1 MATSSI
7 SVTGRIFASIFEI
20 AVSLSCIPLTANL
33 AISSNCLI
41 LGLLSSRACLTL
53 SPIRFF
59 GFLCDLIKVHS
70 LPYFKIQLDY
80 TIDDDIYIDD
90 WWEDLSKMRTY
101 FGDLN
106 TPNVSLDRH
115 GVTLIPP
122 ESLSI
127 FETIVSND
135 PRIKQDYSLMEL
147 LKLIRKAKQENK
159 YMIHFG
165 V

>member
-1 MATSSI
+1 MFTKYNKLKKEMI
-7 SVTGRIFASIFEI
+7 
-20 AVSLSCIPLTANL
+20 
-33 AISSNCLI
+33 
-41 LGLLSSRACLTL
+41 
-53 SPIRFF
+53 
-59 GFLCDLIKVHS
+59 DLI
-70 LPYFKIQLDY
+70 PTEFGIIDKIDKNRKY
-80 TIDDDIYIDD
+80 IIYEPEKYNCVTIDDDMYIDD
-90 WWEDLSKMRTY
+90 WWEELCKMKTY
-101 FGDLN
+101 VGGDLDK
-106 TPNVSLDRH
+106 PSVALDRD

>member
-1 MATSSI
+1 M
-7 SVTGRIFASIFEI
+7 
-20 AVSLSCIPLTANL
+20 IPTQFGIIDKIDKNKRY
-33 AISSNCLI
+33 IEYEPEKYNC
-41 LGLLSSRACLTL
+41 
-53 SPIRFF
+53 
-59 GFLCDLIKVHS
+59 V
-70 LPYFKIQLDY
+70 

-90 WWEDLSKMRTY
+90 WWEELTKMKTY
-101 FGDLN
+101 VGGDLN
-106 TPNVSLDRH
+106 KPSVALDRL

>member
-1 MATSSI
+1 MTPI
-7 SVTGRIFASIFEI
+7 EFGIIDKIDKNKRYIEYE
-20 AVSLSCIPLTANL
+20 PEKY
-33 AISSNCLI
+33 NC
-41 LGLLSSRACLTL
+41 
-53 SPIRFF
+53 
-59 GFLCDLIKVHS
+59 V
-70 LPYFKIQLDY
+70 

-90 WWEDLSKMRTY
+90 WWEELNKMKTY
-101 FGDLN
+101 FSDLN
-106 TPNVSLDRH
+106 TPNVALARH

-159 YMIHFG
+159 YM
-165 V
+165 

>member
-1 MATSSI
+1 MTPI
-7 SVTGRIFASIFEI
+7 EFGIIDKIDKNKEYI
-20 AVSLSCIPLTANL
+20 KYEPEKY
-33 AISSNCLI
+33 NC
-41 LGLLSSRACLTL
+41 
-53 SPIRFF
+53 
-59 GFLCDLIKVHS
+59 V
-70 LPYFKIQLDY
+70 

-90 WWEDLSKMRTY
+90 WWEELSKMKTY

-106 TPNVSLDRH
+106 SPNMSLARH

-127 FETIVSND
+127 LETIVSND

-147 LKLIRKAKQENK
+147 LKLIRKAKLENK

>member
-1 MATSSI
+1 MTPI
-7 SVTGRIFASIFEI
+7 EFGIIDKIDNDKEYI
-20 AVSLSCIPLTANL
+20 KYEPEKY
-33 AISSNCLI
+33 NC
-41 LGLLSSRACLTL
+41 
-53 SPIRFF
+53 
-59 GFLCDLIKVHS
+59 V
-70 LPYFKIQLDY
+70 

-135 PRIKQDYSLMEL
+135 PRIKQDYIMSCRNQSE
-147 LKLIRKAKQENK
+147 KKNK
-159 YMIHFG
+159 E
-165 V
+165 